1 MRTRSGPVISYP
13 VTVNLLPQDDAADQG
28 SEPVD
33 LHGRT
38 ILQVLPALGT
48 GGAERG
54 CVDVAAAI
62 EAAGGKALVASAGGA
77 MLRDLARTGADH
89 ITLPLGGKN
98 PLTIWRNIRRLEA
111 VIRERG
117 VDLVHARSRAPAWS
131 AQAAC
136 RRAGIPFVTTVHAPY
151 NQHSAAKRLYNSI
164 MVRGDRVIAISDF
177 IARHIVETYGADPAR
192 IRTIPR
198 GVDLRQFAIEAVSA
212 QRIITLARAW
222 RAPDDRPIV
231 LMPGRL
237 SRWKG
242 QAVVIDALARLGR
255 RDLHCLIVGSD
266 QGRTGYRKELIDRI
280 AAKGLNG
287 VVQLVDHCDDMP
299 AAYMLSDVVVHASTD
314 PEGFGRV
321 VVEAMALGRP
331 VIATDIGAPPELV
344 VEGETGWLVPPADP
358 DALAAA
364 IDQALSL
371 TPEARSRMAEQ
382 AIATVAGQY
391 TKEAMTAATLRV
403 YQELLGAPAP
413 SGG

>member
-1 MRTRSGPVISYP
+1 VTAYP
-13 VTVNLLPQDDAADQG
+13 SPHDDAADQAPP
-28 SEPVD
+28 EVPD
-33 LHGRT
+33 LRGRT

-54 CVDVAAAI
+54 CVEVAAAI
-62 EAAGGKALVASAGGA
+62 GAAGGRALVASAGGA
-77 MLRDLARTGADH
+77 MLRDLARAGAEH
-89 ITLPLGGKN
+89 ITLPLVGKN
-98 PLTIWRNIRRLEA
+98 PVTIWRNIRRLEK
-111 VIRERG
+111 VIRDHG
-117 VDLVHARSRAPAWS
+117 VDLLHARSRAPAWS
-131 AQAAC
+131 AHAAC

-151 NQHSAAKRLYNSI
+151 NQASAAKRLYNSI
-164 MVRGDRVIAISDF
+164 MVRGDRVIAISDY
-177 IARHIVETYGADPAR
+177 IARHIVETYGVDPAR

-212 QRIITLARAW
+212 ERIISLARTW

-242 QAVVIDALARLGR
+242 QTVVIDALARLGR

-266 QGRTGYRKELIDRI
+266 QGRSGYRQELIGQI

-331 VIATDIGAPPELV
+331 VIATNIGAPPEVV

-364 IDQALSL
+364 IDRALSL
-371 TPEARSRMAEQ
+371 TPDERSWMAQQ
-382 AIATVAGQY
+382 AIATVTAHY
-391 TKEAMTAATLRV
+391 TKDAMTGSTLAV
-403 YQELLGAPAP
+403 YQELLGAPAAEP
-413 SGG
+413 AG

>member
-1 MRTRSGPVISYP
+1 MTAHP
-13 VTVNLLPQDDAADQG
+13 LPPDAATD
-28 SEPVD
+28 SAPTLPVD
-33 LHGRT
+33 LRGRT

-54 CVDVAAAI
+54 CVEVAAAI

-77 MLRDLARTGADH
+77 MLRDLARTGAEH
-89 ITLPLGGKN
+89 IALPLAGKN
-98 PLTIWRNIRRLEA
+98 PVTIWRNIRRLEA
-111 VIRERG
+111 VIRDHG

-131 AQAAC
+131 AHAAC
-136 RRAGIPFVTTVHAPY
+136 RRLGIPFVTTVHAPY
-151 NQHSAAKRLYNSI
+151 NQHNAAKRLYNSI
-164 MVRGDRVIAISDF
+164 MGRGDRVIAISDYV
-177 IARHIVETYGADPAR
+177 ARYIVDSYGTDPAR

-212 QRIITLARAW
+212 ERMIKLARAW
-222 RAPDDRPIV
+222 RAPDDRPVV

-237 SRWKG
+237 TRWKG
-242 QAVVIDALARLGR
+242 QTVVIDALARLGR
-255 RDLHCLIVGSD
+255 RDLCCLIVGSD
-266 QGRTGYRKELIDRI
+266 QGRSGYRQELIGRI

-331 VIATDIGAPPELV
+331 VIATNIGAPPEV
-344 VEGETGWLVPPADP
+344 VAEGETGWLVPPGDA

-364 IDQALSL
+364 IDHALSL
-371 TPEARSRMAEQ
+371 TPEERGWMAER
-382 AIATVAGQY
+382 AMATVAAHY
-391 TKEAMTAATLRV
+391 TKEAMTGSTLAV
-403 YQELLGAPAP
+403 YRELLGAPAAAE
-413 SGG
+413 G